1 MHLLHLLKER
11 KPTHS
16 PRTLVIRKKLTSQS
30 LYRYIIAKFPETDY
44 DYIPDSEAR
53 VTYVVVQPNS
63 SHHGQPQYAPKP
75 NAGPANQPPNSGYGT
90 TAPPVH
96 QDQSGAWTQPAA
108 NVSGEGSSG
117 GAVPPTYEQ
126 AIRGDHKIQTRD

>member
-1 MHLLHLLKER
+1 MLGYLPGLLH
-11 KPTHS
+11 S
-16 PRTLVIRKKLTSQS
+16 W
-30 LYRYIIAKFPETDY
+30 YIIAKYPENDY

-63 SHHGQPQYAPKP
+63 GHHGQPQYAPKP
-75 NAGPANQPPNSGYGT
+75 NTRPANQPSNNGYGTT
-90 TAPPVH
+90 TAPPVQ

-126 AIRGDHKIQTRD
+126 AIRGDHKVQTRD